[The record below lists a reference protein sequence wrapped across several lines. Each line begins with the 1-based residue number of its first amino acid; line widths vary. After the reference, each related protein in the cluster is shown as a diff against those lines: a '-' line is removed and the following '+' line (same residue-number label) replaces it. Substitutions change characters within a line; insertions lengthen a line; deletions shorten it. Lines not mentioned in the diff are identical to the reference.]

1 MKRMLIITLLT
12 LATSSLAL
20 GHMENQ
26 QVGSRSTAERQEGQ
40 AEHQRREDS
49 PQSEGLILQADEGER
64 MVRRWGLPMTIK
76 VDPRNGGSQHLVV
89 GTEDLP
95 PGKAIPVH
103 KHPHADEVV
112 LLLRG
117 TGVATLGE
125 QRREVTPG
133 ALLFI
138 PQGEWV
144 GLENTGQETIRVVF
158 IFSER
163 GFDTYLRATSVPEGQ
178 EVTPLSPRELAEIRR
193 EFQPYITFKEE

>member
-1 MKRMLIITLLT
+1 MKRILLIVLLT
-12 LATSSLAL
+12 LVAASLAL
-20 GHMENQ
+20 GHTEHEQ
-26 QVGSRSTAERQEGQ
+26 AARHSTAERQER
-40 AEHQRREDS
+40 AERQWQEGS
-49 PQSEGLILQADEGER
+49 PQSTGLILQADEGER

-95 PGKAIPVH
+95 PGKVIPVH
-103 KHPHADEVV
+103 KHPHADEAV
-112 LLLRG
+112 LLLQG
-117 TGVATLGE
+117 TGVATLGA
-125 QRREVTPG
+125 QRRAVTPG

-178 EVTPLSPRELAEIRR
+178 QVTPLSPRELAEIRQM
-193 EFQPYITFKEE
+193 FQPYITFKEE